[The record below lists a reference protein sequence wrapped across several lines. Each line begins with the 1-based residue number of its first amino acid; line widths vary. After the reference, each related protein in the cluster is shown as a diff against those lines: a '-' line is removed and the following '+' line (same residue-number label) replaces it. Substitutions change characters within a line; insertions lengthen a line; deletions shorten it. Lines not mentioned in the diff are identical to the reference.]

1 MNKTIKDLENMSVH
15 NVTSVYSGIAGRCC
29 CGCSGKHYR
38 NPGFANAGDYIDA
51 NEKMVKPVIKLVQKN
66 RFRAAGVPED
76 NFGENYV

>member
-1 MNKTIKDLENMSVH
+1 M
-15 NVTSVYSGIAGRCC
+15 VYSSCVVSAIRRVTLPPT
-29 CGCSGKHYR
+29 H
-38 NPGFANAGDYIDA
+38 IDA